1 MSYGGGNRLP
11 DAPEDDEERAREREE
26 EGQGE
31 VESESESE
39 GEGIDETPST
49 FRTSDDGVW
58 VLTRGGVWDP
68 PEAQVVLD
76 AYEERTALAL
86 LNYSVA
92 WNRLSMRSA
101 LHSMSATDSVLQTT
115 RDRALERLQCEMAS
129 GTNLRAGCFSELR
142 NIVRATLE
150 ARYAFASRRGS
161 TDWTL
166 SLNWYRAAETVI
178 SWYPQACRR
187 NERFYSEPNI
197 EASPGMPDRM
207 WIEYLMDTDL
217 LDLTDEAAQVDRN
230 REVRMQ
236 LERLGV
242 AERLYH
248 RVRNLIEPLEGYDPA
263 YLRNRIRVLMCET
276 MNALPAGVQ
285 AWPDPIW
292 ETILC
297 NVRQWDEE
305 RFTMHSVRERAQRLV
320 ASHEMNGAIEA
331 NALVRETAQ
340 LLVRNAR
347 TTTIRNARERARQ
360 GRAWVRVSGQRDHR
374 IARSYGPGATPE
386 EREAMQGQAHE
397 ALLAGARRNERIM
410 ESVLYE
416 GTRNLAIDLA
426 NEPPRAAAL
435 PGAGV
440 CAECFSDLVAKCEAL
455 EEQMEKCE
463 IKEGD
468 YLVAMNALRDEYK
481 ETIHPIVSVD

>member
-1 MSYGGGNRLP
+1 
-11 DAPEDDEERAREREE
+11 
-26 EGQGE
+26 
-31 VESESESE
+31 
-39 GEGIDETPST
+39 
-49 FRTSDDGVW
+49 
-58 VLTRGGVWDP
+58 
-68 PEAQVVLD
+68 
-76 AYEERTALAL
+76 
-86 LNYSVA
+86 
-92 WNRLSMRSA
+92 
-101 LHSMSATDSVLQTT
+101 
-115 RDRALERLQCEMAS
+115 
-129 GTNLRAGCFSELR
+129 
-142 NIVRATLE
+142 
-150 ARYAFASRRGS
+150 
-161 TDWTL
+161 
-166 SLNWYRAAETVI
+166 
-178 SWYPQACRR
+178 
-187 NERFYSEPNI
+187 
-197 EASPGMPDRM
+197 
-207 WIEYLMDTDL
+207 MDTDL

-248 RVRNLIEPLEGYDPA
+248 RVRNLIEPLDGYDPA

-347 TTTIRNARERARQ
+347 TNTIRNARERARQ
-360 GRAWVRVSGQRDHR
+360 AHEEEQPSSLQELPPPLMQRVPQRVRRRLRDGGVVFRTLVIDSLHEENHR

-410 ESVLYE
+410 ESALYE